1 MRLMP
6 LFRHFCSI
14 TQICM
19 MLAVIVASIPTA
31 ASVAISQEPE
41 AISSTASGM
50 PKPAVILIPG
60 IMGSRLSRPGNGQ
73 VIWGQ
78 GTPRS
83 KDLALGPGNVEEK
96 VNVELLRVAEHP
108 VIPNQDVYGSAIG
121 ALDAI
126 TRGRHDLFIFPY
138 DWRRD
143 IRETADILDTRLLGL
158 RYDQDVKHPE
168 AWNLAGRDVYIVAHS
183 MGGLVAWWW
192 LHHYHGFADQPAR
205 YPFRSIRHIVLLGTP
220 LDGTC
225 DIIRMLM
232 EGYQEIPDRSYS
244 PDPLK
249 RIAYRK
255 LYELFFDDLKSA
267 ALTFP
272 SIFQLMPTS
281 GSDENKACLLQ
292 ALPQGGTKVLDYF
305 DITSWDN
312 HCPAGTP
319 NCDTLYSTALKNRPD
334 KTRDDHMAWD
344 LTGMDKSTFME
355 RLKISVDA
363 GKEFR
368 TDMNRSLDLSKQ
380 FSYPFDI
387 TLFGSKK
394 FETTTKL
401 VVKWVEPLW
410 CVPFTSTCLSPG
422 HFETTMVRPVAGN
435 GDGRVLESSARPELH
450 HIQKQLTT
458 SEHGSLLEDDNFLNF
473 ITTELL
479 R

>member
-6 LFRHFCSI
+6 QFRQFNLI
-14 TQICM
+14 TQICLM
-19 MLAVIVASIPTA
+19 TA
-31 ASVAISQEPE
+31 FVASVATTASPSFSQEPE
-41 AISSTASGM
+41 ATLSTVSRN
-50 PKPAVILIPG
+50 PRPAVILIPG
-60 IMGSRLSRPGNGQ
+60 FMGSRLSRPGNGQ

-78 GTPRS
+78 GTPNS
-83 KDLALGPGNVEEK
+83 KDLALGPGNVDEK
-96 VNVELLRVAEHP
+96 VTVELLRIFEHQ
-108 VIPNQDVYGSAIG
+108 VIPNQDIYGSAIG
-121 ALDAI
+121 ALDAV
-126 TRGRHDLFIFPY
+126 TRGNHDLFIFPY

-143 IRETADILDTRLLGL
+143 IRETADILDKRLLGL
-158 RYDQDVKHPE
+158 RYDQDLKNPE
-168 AWNLAGRDVYIVAHS
+168 PWNLAGRDLYIVAHS
-183 MGGLVAWWW
+183 MGGLIAWWW

-205 YPFRSIRHIVLLGTP
+205 YQFRSIRHVVLLGTP

-255 LYELFFDDLKSA
+255 LYEIFFDDLKAA

-272 SIFQLMPTS
+272 SIFQLMPAP
-281 GSDENKACLLQ
+281 GSDENRACLLQ

-305 DITSWDN
+305 DISSWEN

-319 NCDTLYSTALKNRPD
+319 NCDTLYNTALKNHPARGN
-334 KTRDDHMAWD
+334 DDHMVWEH
-344 LTGMDKSTFME
+344 TGMDKSTFME

-368 TDMNRSLDLSKQ
+368 TEMSQSLEITKQ

-401 VVKWVEPLW
+401 VVKWIDSAW
-410 CVPFTSTCLSPG
+410 CVPFTSLCLSPG
-422 HFETTMVRPVAGN
+422 HFEATMIRPVAGN
-435 GDGRVLESSARPELH
+435 GDGRVLESSARQDLQNV
-450 HIQKQLTT
+450 QKQLTT